1 MQLLSG
7 EVQILAQ
14 RHSEALRLL
23 KELDRTRDDL
33 KGGWHR
39 GPHGEQVPHWS
50 FVDAD
55 IQVIAD
61 LPSMLRAFR
70 FEPFVLAASGD
81 IYGVELI
88 GCTRKRGDELV
99 VWQVLAPFVEPG
111 GRMDWYG
118 ENGAVVRWR
127 FDGQRLTVVPGSL
140 AFADESRSLF
150 ARLLGRKP

>member
-1 MQLLSG
+1 MGYSVQLLSG
-7 EVQILAQ
+7 GSDPRSAAF
-14 RHSEALRLL
+14 RALRLL

-88 GCTRKRGDELV
+88 GCTRKRATSFSCGKSSLRSSSQADGWIGTAKMERLCV
-99 VWQVLAPFVEPG
+99 
-111 GRMDWYG
+111 
-118 ENGAVVRWR
+118 GA
-127 FDGQRLTVVPGSL
+127 LTANV
-140 AFADESRSLF
+140 
-150 ARLLGRKP
+150 